1 MAKNGRVA
9 LVTGGA
15 RGIGAAI
22 CTTLARSGHHVAVN
36 FHSRE
41 DAANTLVA
49 AIKREG
55 GTAIAIAGDVANAG
69 SVERMVQYV
78 EQALGPVTIL
88 VNNAALTDVHK
99 PWQEID
105 EAEWD
110 AVMAVNLKSCFLCFR
125 AVYPAMRAAT
135 WGRVVNISSVT
146 FWLGRPHLVHYVAS
160 KAGMIGFTRSL
171 AREVGR
177 DGITVNA
184 VTPGAIRTDAELEM
198 FPDQNGIA
206 RWLSEEQSVP
216 RRGLPEDI
224 AAAVD
229 YLVSDRAEFI
239 SGQTLNVDGG
249 WAMH

>member
-1 MAKNGRVA
+1 MAEQNRTA

-22 CTTLARSGHHVAVN
+22 CTALARSGHRVAVN

-41 DAANTLVA
+41 AEAQALVT
-49 AIKREG
+49 AIEREG
-55 GTAIAIAGDVANAG
+55 GTAMAVAGDVADAA
-69 SVERMVQYV
+69 SVERMVQAV
-78 EQALGPVTIL
+78 EQNLGPVTIL

-99 PWQEID
+99 PWHEID

-125 AVYPAMRAAT
+125 AIYPAMRAAN

-171 AREVGR
+171 SREVGAE
-177 DGITVNA
+177 GITVNA
-184 VTPGAIRTDAELEM
+184 VTPGAIQTEAELEL
-198 FPDQNGIA
+198 FPDQEGIA
-206 RWLSEEQSVP
+206 RWLGQEQAVP
-216 RRGLPEDI
+216 RRGLPDDI

-229 YLVSDRAEFI
+229 YLVSDGAAFV
-239 SGQTLNVDGG
+239 SGQTINVDGG